1 MTDLDFQQQDT
12 SASDRVD
19 AARRI
24 AAERKPGFADT
35 LFAAMEQSAPT
46 VGLLQHIGGDSFVPD
61 PNFHATPEYVQGL
74 SDKYQVPLEY
84 LKDLHWSTSDAH
96 AQHIAQSAAQEL
108 QNKQTLAESG
118 WQGTAASMFA
128 TVADPLSMAS
138 MVTPAGVAGWAEKGG
153 AIRAAIKGGL
163 LAGGQNAAV
172 EGLLTG
178 MQHTSDA
185 HDVVDA
191 GLTGFML
198 GLGPGALAGH
208 MANRAA
214 NVRAATMLQSLKDS
228 GVDLSQFGEVEL
240 TRSATGELP
249 KANPPVFSATMTH
262 DSRAGPIT
270 ALRDDPMW
278 FAPEGQGPYANEPM
292 YAGRVTSYKANVEF
306 RNPLDE
312 AKATPEQW
320 QKVWDAWR
328 NNGEDVEHL
337 KSMREVVE
345 SGDKAGD
352 FGVWLPPGF
361 VKALREVGYDGLLL
375 KAGKANYREA
385 WAVALNPQSSVK
397 LESPTGE
404 VVGAQVPGSVGAAAV
419 GAPVAPVQST
429 AFLKLRAGMGPLA
442 DPFAKI
448 TSWGEHWADIANRL
462 IDDPVGN
469 KTIKLAD
476 GTTVK
481 PASGINA
488 AEWASM
494 EMKRYESSAD
504 SALHDAWT
512 SFAQR
517 NKLNWFNATQDVQRS
532 FYEDVTRALRGDSG
546 TIARNPE
553 AAQAAQKIGSLN
565 GDVLDRM
572 KKLGVEGADA
582 VDPNAFYVMRKYD
595 FDKIRLLSGDKDY
608 RGAMHRLVS
617 EAIQK
622 AQPAL
627 EAERAETISKNF
639 VKRLRDIPT
648 DRTNLGF
655 LSDQG
660 FERFAASLRQGGVF
674 SEQEIDDILGHVYG
688 DSVKTEGEA
697 ASTSPRLKKRT
708 FLDETHS
715 VTFKDSKGT
724 DHTLGFQD
732 LLVNDIRLLNRSYFK
747 QTTGLMGLAKVGIQG
762 RSDIDAMLRDAVGVD
777 KDAGVVD
784 ERVNQRRDYVERL
797 VRGITGVPMYEGFG
811 SRTEKLLRTLKNF
824 NFVNNMAQ
832 GAMAQVAELGQ
843 IVSLQTSMALRS
855 QVPEFEHVL
864 NLAKDGKMPK
874 ALRRDLEALGSVASE
889 VDLRKPVPAYLQGD
903 SIDQALTKADN
914 RMAQAAS
921 AIGRAS
927 GMSALNDFERYT
939 IAQLYTNRLLRLS
952 AGMEKMDDAMAARLA
967 TNGIEGADL
976 ERFFENV
983 RKHVEVDPAT
993 KQVVGIDYEAWEKDH
1008 PRSYDQ
1014 FRLAIHREAY
1024 RSIQETSLGATPVW
1038 MHSSTGRLI
1047 AQFRSFV
1054 MNAWTKQTLYG
1065 LNHADPQ
1072 TFMQF
1077 AFTTLFGGLSYVAQT
1092 TINHLGDQKALDEK
1106 LSTDQIAL
1114 AAWNRAG
1121 WSSLAPGAIDS
1132 LLGMTTGQK
1141 MFTNGRTTNLSSD
1154 WITGIPTVSLL
1165 DKIWGG
1171 AGAVTQ
1177 SVLPDSMLPQPHVW
1191 TQKEVGGLL
1200 GLLPNYY
1207 GVRTYTNDVKQDFP
1221 THNPFAAKHP

>member
-240 TRSATGELP
+240 ANSKTG
-249 KANPPVFSATMTH
+249 
-262 DSRAGPIT
+262 
-270 ALRDDPMW
+270 
-278 FAPEGQGPYANEPM
+278 
-292 YAGRVTSYKANVEF
+292 
-306 RNPLDE
+306 
-312 AKATPEQW
+312 
-320 QKVWDAWR
+320 
-328 NNGEDVEHL
+328 
-337 KSMREVVE
+337 
-345 SGDKAGD
+345 
-352 FGVWLPPGF
+352 
-361 VKALREVGYDGLLL
+361 
-375 KAGKANYREA
+375 
-385 WAVALNPQSSVK
+385 AVPA
-397 LESPTGE
+397 
-404 VVGAQVPGSVGAAAV
+404 GSVGASGV
-419 GAPVAPVQST
+419 TGAEIAPVQST

-494 EMKRYESSAD
+494 EMKRYESAAD

-532 FYEDVTRALRGDSG
+532 FYEDVTRALRGDSD

-595 FDKIRLLSGDKDY
+595 FDKIRLLSGDKNY
-608 RGAMHRLVS
+608 RDAMGRLVT
-617 EAIQK
+617 EAIQR

-627 EAERAETISKNF
+627 DAERAGVISKNF
-639 VKRLRDIPT
+639 VKRLRDLPT
-648 DRTNLGF
+648 DTKNLGF

-688 DSVKTEGEA
+688 DSVKKP
-697 ASTSPRLKKRT
+697 ASDSANAPRLKKRM

-715 VTFKDSKGT
+715 VTFADDKGVA
-724 DHTLGFQD
+724 HNLGFQD

-747 QTTGLMGLAKVGIQG
+747 QTTGLMGLAKVGING
-762 RSDIDAMLRDAVGVD
+762 RSDIEAMLQATPSKRGQGCLAL
-777 KDAGVVD
+777 VD
-784 ERVNQRRDYVERL
+784 ERVNQRRDYIERH
-797 VRGITGVPMYEGFG
+797 RASGITGVPMYEGFG
-811 SRTEKLLRTLKNF
+811 SRTEKVLRTLKNF

-832 GAMAQVAELGQ
+832 GCHGAGC
-843 IVSLQTSMALRS
+843 
-855 QVPEFEHVL
+855 
-864 NLAKDGKMPK
+864 
-874 ALRRDLEALGSVASE
+874 RDWADRCRCRPRWRCA
-889 VDLRKPVPAYLQGD
+889 RKCP
-903 SIDQALTKADN
+903 S
-914 RMAQAAS
+914 
-921 AIGRAS
+921 
-927 GMSALNDFERYT
+927 
-939 IAQLYTNRLLRLS
+939 
-952 AGMEKMDDAMAARLA
+952 
-967 TNGIEGADL
+967 
-976 ERFFENV
+976 
-983 RKHVEVDPAT
+983 
-993 KQVVGIDYEAWEKDH
+993 
-1008 PRSYDQ
+1008 
-1014 FRLAIHREAY
+1014 
-1024 RSIQETSLGATPVW
+1024 
-1038 MHSSTGRLI
+1038 SSTC
-1047 AQFRSFV
+1047 
-1054 MNAWTKQTLYG
+1054 
-1065 LNHADPQ
+1065 
-1072 TFMQF
+1072 
-1077 AFTTLFGGLSYVAQT
+1077 
-1092 TINHLGDQKALDEK
+1092 
-1106 LSTDQIAL
+1106 
-1114 AAWNRAG
+1114 
-1121 WSSLAPGAIDS
+1121 
-1132 LLGMTTGQK
+1132 
-1141 MFTNGRTTNLSSD
+1141 
-1154 WITGIPTVSLL
+1154 
-1165 DKIWGG
+1165 
-1171 AGAVTQ
+1171 
-1177 SVLPDSMLPQPHVW
+1177 
-1191 TQKEVGGLL
+1191 
-1200 GLLPNYY
+1200 
-1207 GVRTYTNDVKQDFP
+1207 
-1221 THNPFAAKHP
+1221 